1 MRQSRIRHLRLQNL
15 FEVFFPFQFFTLALL
30 LSVALRWVF
39 YLKNI
44 FPFLLKTPWQFFKSL
59 VAELVKLYFDST
71 FLLFSNSVSLL
82 RQLLGLGRD
91 LLLKYVFSSILHFIA
106 ASVTDIM
113 VLRMSGCFPCLGWKA
128 QVNQDVLSLSQLLS
142 IFVLQDYIFVL
153 FYEITNMKSYNV
165 GLSFVVLHESKHWS
179 KQ

>member
-1 MRQSRIRHLRLQNL
+1 MRQSRIRHFRLQNL

-59 VAELVKLYFDST
+59 EAELVKLYFDST
-71 FLLFSNSVSLL
+71 LFIIFKLCFSTKVAAWAGKRSPF
-82 RQLLGLGRD
+82 
-91 LLLKYVFSSILHFIA
+91 KICISSILHFIA

-113 VLRMSGCFPCLGWKA
+113 VLGMSGCFPCLGWKA
-128 QVNQDVLSLSQLLS
+128 QVNQDVLSLS
-142 IFVLQDYIFVL
+142 
-153 FYEITNMKSYNV
+153 
-165 GLSFVVLHESKHWS
+165 
-179 KQ
+179 